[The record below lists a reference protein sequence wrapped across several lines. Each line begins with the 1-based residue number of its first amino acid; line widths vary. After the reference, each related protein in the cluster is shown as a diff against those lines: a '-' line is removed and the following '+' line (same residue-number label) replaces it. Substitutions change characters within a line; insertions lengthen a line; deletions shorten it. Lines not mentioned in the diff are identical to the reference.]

1 MSDIE
6 KLTEKERADVEEIAS
21 RAFAMAE
28 PVAKVL
34 RIHDAQAKRI
44 AEFDRALSEELTE
57 NERELLRT
65 ELGLGM
71 SHLNDGTAVSNGDV
85 VEKAL
90 RIIDVG
96 SRARQR
102 IRDLEAQVLAA
113 ETVSKA
119 EYDAMVT
126 QRNAM
131 REELK
136 TARHLLN
143 DALDWLEAQAE
154 GVDGGL
160 IEQIRALPP
169 FRA

>member
-1 MSDIE
+1 MSEIE
-6 KLTEKERADVEEIAS
+6 K
-21 RAFAMAE
+21 
-28 PVAKVL
+28 
-34 RIHDAQAKRI
+34 
-44 AEFDRALSEELTE
+44 LTE
-57 NERELLRT
+57 NERELLLT
-65 ELGLGM
+65 QLGLGT
-71 SHLNDGTAVSNGDV
+71 SHLDDGTVVSNGDV

-90 RIIDVG
+90 RIIDGG
-96 SRARQR
+96 SKARQR
-102 IRDLEAQVLAA
+102 IRELEAQVLAS
-113 ETVSKA
+113 ETVSKV
-119 EYDAMVT
+119 EYDAMVE

-143 DALDWLEAQAE
+143 DALDFLQAQAE